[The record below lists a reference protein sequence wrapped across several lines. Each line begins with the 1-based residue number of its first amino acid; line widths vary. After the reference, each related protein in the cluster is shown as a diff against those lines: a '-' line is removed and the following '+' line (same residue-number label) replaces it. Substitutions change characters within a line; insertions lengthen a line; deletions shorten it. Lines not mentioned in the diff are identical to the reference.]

1 LEATALTK
9 LLSPRMPS
17 LAYLLLLFLVA
28 MYYLWRQRRL
38 AEECISLEELR
49 MNETRE
55 VRQAT
60 QNLGQ

>member
-1 LEATALTK
+1 
-9 LLSPRMPS
+9 MPS